1 MSGTDDE
8 KHDHEHEHDESCE
21 HDEDGEGD
29 DIVTL
34 VDADGSEV
42 DHYWLGQVEVDD
54 ETFALL
60 CPVTEVD
67 EESETTNVYVYHYSE
82 DEDGA
87 ESFEAVEDEE
97 LLVRVQAAAE
107 AMFDAAEAEAEKE

>member
-8 KHDHEHEHDESCE
+8 KHDHTHEHDESCAHE
-21 HDEDGEGD
+21 DEEGD

-34 VDADGSEV
+34 VDADGGEV
-42 DHYWLGQVEVDD
+42 DHYWLGLVELD
-54 ETFALL
+54 EEQFALL
-60 CPVTEVD
+60 CPVDEVD
-67 EESETTNVYVYHYSE
+67 EDSETTNVYVYHYSE

-97 LLVRVQAAAE
+97 LLARVQAAAE
-107 AMFDAAEAEAEKE
+107 KMFDEAESEEEA